1 MSQAV
6 ADPERLRQFAG
17 QLHRFAEELKQ
28 RSTALGS
35 QMNHLEQSWRDEQQ
49 RKFSQEF
56 TEQMRQLS
64 RLIKSTEEHV
74 PYLLRKADQI
84 DTYLGQ

>member
-6 ADPERLRQFAG
+6 ADPEQLRQFAG